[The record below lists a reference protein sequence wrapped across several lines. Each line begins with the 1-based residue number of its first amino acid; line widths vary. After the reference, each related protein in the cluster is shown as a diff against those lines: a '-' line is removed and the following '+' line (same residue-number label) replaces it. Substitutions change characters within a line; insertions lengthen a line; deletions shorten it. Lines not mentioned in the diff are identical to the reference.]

1 MPDPDTDEDDDP
13 FTAIVTMLVLGAGLV
28 ALFAG
33 VNWFWM
39 IWVLGFA
46 VLAPIVAIL
55 TDQYDLTR
63 VLTDQG
69 RSGSVGR
76 PPSDGE
82 EEDDALETL
91 KRRYARGEIDDEE
104 FERRLERLVEN
115 ESIDEVEARFERER
129 ERERERD
136 PEVEFER

>member
-1 MPDPDTDEDDDP
+1 MPDGDDDP
-13 FTAIVTMLVLGAGLV
+13 ITAIVAMLVLGAGLV

-39 IWVLGFA
+39 VWVLGFA
-46 VLAPIVAIL
+46 VFVPVVAIL
-55 TDQYDLTR
+55 TDQYDLIG
-63 VLTDQG
+63 VLTGRG
-69 RSGSVGR
+69 RSGSLSR
-76 PPSDGE
+76 PASDGDRK
-82 EEDDALETL
+82 DDALETL

-129 ERERERD
+129 ERERD